1 MAGIGVRLNRIFEK
15 NTLTTNLVGF
25 FYSTVVTVAP
35 MFVIIINLILMEY
48 LLDFASVGY
57 VTRELFSC
65 TILYT
70 FIFSL
75 LTASPFNAVL
85 SRYMS
90 DVIYEERYQDILP
103 CYHIGMLLNI
113 GLSCLLGIP
122 FCLWEHFVGKV
133 PTAYVFCGFCGY
145 ISLVL
150 VFYSMIY
157 LSICK
162 DYQRISQY
170 FFFGMLVAFVLALIL
185 HFILKWETTWSM
197 LFSLTIGFFVTATL
211 ENALIRRY
219 FVRNSNHYR
228 PVLQYFR
235 KYWKLIFTNFLYI
248 LGLYIHN
255 FVFWT
260 TDMRM
265 EIAKSFVCNQ
275 PYDMASCLAMF
286 TNISATIIFIAR
298 VEMNFHEKY
307 KLYSEAVIGGKG
319 ACPVAVRKPAQW
331 RELTLGWTEQEK
343 KKLTLFND
351 GIFGSE
357 TDLGTYGTL
366 SPETPGQKICS
377 REEELE
383 WQKNEMCG
391 KFCGGEAI
399 WGSGAEPAP
408 FVSAPK
414 AMADLE
420 RMHISYL
427 NSTYDLRRL
436 EQWKAETVEDES
448 GLEAIGK
455 RLGYRFVVEGVE
467 FVSER
472 EELQIT
478 LENKG
483 FAELTEEADCYL
495 ELERNGTLQKKI
507 QIATDARLW
516 KSGEKTTLCQK
527 IKLPAELAEPEEQK
541 LYLALYRRRDGRTI
555 SFANQGEKQG
565 RPFLGIFKI
574 DPIVLI

>member
-1 MAGIGVRLNRIFEK
+1 
-15 NTLTTNLVGF
+15 
-25 FYSTVVTVAP
+25 

-235 KYWKLIFTNFLYI
+235 KYWKLILQTF
-248 LGLYIHN
+248 
-255 FVFWT
+255 
-260 TDMRM
+260 
-265 EIAKSFVCNQ
+265 C
-275 PYDMASCLAMF
+275 
-286 TNISATIIFIAR
+286 IS
-298 VEMNFHEKY
+298 
-307 KLYSEAVIGGKG
+307 
-319 ACPVAVRKPAQW
+319 
-331 RELTLGWTEQEK
+331 
-343 KKLTLFND
+343 
-351 GIFGSE
+351 
-357 TDLGTYGTL
+357 
-366 SPETPGQKICS
+366 
-377 REEELE
+377 
-383 WQKNEMCG
+383 
-391 KFCGGEAI
+391 
-399 WGSGAEPAP
+399 
-408 FVSAPK
+408 
-414 AMADLE
+414 
-420 RMHISYL
+420 
-427 NSTYDLRRL
+427 
-436 EQWKAETVEDES
+436 
-448 GLEAIGK
+448 
-455 RLGYRFVVEGVE
+455 LGYTFTILCSGQRICGW
-467 FVSER
+467 R
-472 EELQIT
+472 
-478 LENKG
+478 
-483 FAELTEEADCYL
+483 
-495 ELERNGTLQKKI
+495 LQKVSYVTSHTI
-507 QIATDARLW
+507 W
-516 KSGEKTTLCQK
+516 HPVSPC
-527 IKLPAELAEPEEQK
+527 LPTFPQRSSL
-541 LYLALYRRRDGRTI
+541 LRVWR
-555 SFANQGEKQG
+555 
-565 RPFLGIFKI
+565 
-574 DPIVLI
+574 

>member
-298 VEMNFHEKY
+298 EAQLPGGFSDSYTGIRILTVGRLAYQKAYDIAIPAMKKIREDGYEARWYVLGEGSERNALEKQIAELGLQEDFQLPGAKENLFPY
-307 KLYSEAVIGGKG
+307 YAQCDLYVHATRFEGKSIAIQEAQTLGCAVIASDCAGN
-319 ACPVAVRKPAQW
+319 
-331 RELTLGWTEQEK
+331 REQIVDGEDGLLCTLTPEGIAEK
-343 KKLTLFND
+343 V
-351 GIFGSE
+351 
-357 TDLGTYGTL
+357 
-366 SPETPGQKICS
+366 
-377 REEELE
+377 EELLDDPKKRE
-383 WQKNEMCG
+383 RLAAAAKQKMNG
-391 KFCGGEAI
+391 
-399 WGSGAEPAP
+399 
-408 FVSAPK
+408 
-414 AMADLE
+414 
-420 RMHISYL
+420 
-427 NSTYDLRRL
+427 
-436 EQWKAETVEDES
+436 Q
-448 GLEAIGK
+448 
-455 RLGYRFVVEGVE
+455 
-467 FVSER
+467 
-472 EELQIT
+472 
-478 LENKG
+478 
-483 FAELTEEADCYL
+483 TEE
-495 ELERNGTLQKKI
+495 I
-507 QIATDARLW
+507 W
-516 KSGEKTTLCQK
+516 KLLNLMK
-527 IKLPAELAEPEEQK
+527 
-541 LYLALYRRRDGRTI
+541 
-555 SFANQGEKQG
+555 
-565 RPFLGIFKI
+565 
-574 DPIVLI
+574 

>member
-260 TDMRM
+260 TDM
-265 EIAKSFVCNQ
+265 
-275 PYDMASCLAMF
+275 
-286 TNISATIIFIAR
+286 
-298 VEMNFHEKY
+298 NFHEKY

-319 ACPVAVRKPAQW
+319 ADIDNAKKRMFRQLSSELMTLARLQFIISVVVYLICVILLPGEGFSGMTLKIYPSLAVGYFILFLMYAEIIFLYYFDDLTGAIWTAIVFCLVTWIGSLIATHLPVIWYGAGVIAGAFAGWSVAYARLRWVEKNMDRHVFCRGNLIPQGKGKRPSGMVYERKA
-331 RELTLGWTEQEK
+331 EQE
-343 KKLTLFND
+343 
-351 GIFGSE
+351 
-357 TDLGTYGTL
+357 
-366 SPETPGQKICS
+366 QK
-377 REEELE
+377 
-383 WQKNEMCG
+383 
-391 KFCGGEAI
+391 
-399 WGSGAEPAP
+399 
-408 FVSAPK
+408 
-414 AMADLE
+414 
-420 RMHISYL
+420 
-427 NSTYDLRRL
+427 
-436 EQWKAETVEDES
+436 
-448 GLEAIGK
+448 
-455 RLGYRFVVEGVE
+455 
-467 FVSER
+467 
-472 EELQIT
+472 
-478 LENKG
+478 
-483 FAELTEEADCYL
+483 EEA
-495 ELERNGTLQKKI
+495 
-507 QIATDARLW
+507 
-516 KSGEKTTLCQK
+516 
-527 IKLPAELAEPEEQK
+527 
-541 LYLALYRRRDGRTI
+541 
-555 SFANQGEKQG
+555 
-565 RPFLGIFKI
+565 
-574 DPIVLI
+574 